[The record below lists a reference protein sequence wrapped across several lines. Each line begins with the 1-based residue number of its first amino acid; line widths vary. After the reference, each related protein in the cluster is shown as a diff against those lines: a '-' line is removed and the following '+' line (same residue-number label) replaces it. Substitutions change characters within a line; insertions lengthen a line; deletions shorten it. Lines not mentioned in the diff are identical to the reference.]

1 MLKCRLLNVK
11 LKPFQE
17 NIINLHNNIS
27 SKKKSLSIVNEEKRW
42 EIFRDNIYTQTSKKK
57 KIKKLG
63 TPVKCVNTNFCLNN
77 RTLPRDHEFYN
88 YGYIYCNAHAKY
100 LLSLPTKCTEKGRFF
115 ND

>member
-27 SKKKSLSIVNEEKRW
+27 SKKKRLSIVNEEKRW

-57 KIKKLG
+57 K
-63 TPVKCVNTNFCLNN
+63 
-77 RTLPRDHEFYN
+77 
-88 YGYIYCNAHAKY
+88 
-100 LLSLPTKCTEKGRFF
+100 
-115 ND
+115 

>member
-1 MLKCRLLNVK
+1 MRKKDGKFSGIIYIHRLA
-11 LKPFQE
+11 
-17 NIINLHNNIS
+17 
-27 SKKKSLSIVNEEKRW
+27 
-42 EIFRDNIYTQTSKKK
+42 KKK
-57 KIKKLG
+57 KKKKLG
-63 TPVKCVNTNFCLNN
+63 TPVKCINTNFCLNN

>member
-27 SKKKSLSIVNEEKRW
+27 SIKKVCQFINEEKRW

-57 KIKKLG
+57 KINKKI
-63 TPVKCVNTNFCLNN
+63 
-77 RTLPRDHEFYN
+77 
-88 YGYIYCNAHAKY
+88 GYSSQMY
-100 LLSLPTKCTEKGRFF
+100 
-115 ND
+115 